1 MTDRL
6 TIESLTE
13 LTASHNAPCLSLY
26 QPTHRS
32 NPDNQQDPIRF
43 RNLLK
48 VLDKSLQQ
56 QYSTAE
62 IKKLL
67 EPFEKL
73 AHDPLFW
80 NYTQDGLAVFAAPGF
95 LRVYMLQQTMPELA
109 IAADSFHLKPLRRFL
124 QAVDRYQVL
133 ALSRDKFR
141 LFEGNRDTLDEI
153 EIADDIPQTIT
164 EALGD
169 DLTDP
174 RHTVSSYG
182 GVGGAKGAMHH
193 GHGGRK
199 DTLDLDDERFFSFV
213 DRQVHEHFSKKS
225 QLPLILASVK
235 EHHHLF
241 HKVSHNP
248 YLVEQGLTVN
258 PEGFTLDELR
268 QRIWAVVEPQHQAR
282 QTALA
287 EAFSEAKARE
297 MGDDD
302 LQQVAEAAAIG
313 RVDTLM
319 IEEGRHVEGRLDHET
334 GNVETAQLNHPEVD
348 DVLDDLGELVEKM
361 GGEVWIMPAEKMP
374 GETGVAAIYRH

>member
-6 TIESLTE
+6 TIESLAE
-13 LTASHNAPCLSLY
+13 LTASHDAPCLSLF

-32 NPDNQQDPIRF
+32 MPDNQQDPIRF
-43 RNLLK
+43 RNLVK

-56 QYSTAE
+56 QYSATE

-73 AHDPLFW
+73 ARDPLFW

-95 LRVYMLQQTMPELA
+95 FRVYLLQQSMPELA
-109 IAADSFHLKPLRRFL
+109 VAADSFHIKPLRRFL
-124 QAVDRYQVL
+124 QSVDRYQVL

-141 LFEGNRDTLDEI
+141 LFEGSRDTLDEI
-153 EIADDIPQTIT
+153 EIADDIPQTIQQ
-164 EALGD
+164 ALGD

-174 RHTVSSYG
+174 RHSVSSYG
-182 GVGGAKGAMHH
+182 GVGAMKGSMHH

-199 DTLDLDDERFFSFV
+199 DALDVDDERFFRFV

-225 QLPLILASVK
+225 QLPLILASVT

-248 YLVEQGLTVN
+248 FLMEDGLAAN
-258 PEGFTLDELR
+258 ADGFTLDELR
-268 QRIWAVVEPQHQAR
+268 KRIWEIVEPQHLAR
-282 QTALA
+282 QAALA
-287 EAFSEAKARE
+287 EAFSEAKAHQL
-297 MGDDD
+297 GDDN
-302 LQQVAEAAAIG
+302 LRQVAVAAASG

-319 IEEGRHVEGRLDHET
+319 IEEGHHIEGRLDPET
-334 GNVETAQLNHPEVD
+334 GKVETAELSHPEVD

-361 GGEVWIMPAEKMP
+361 GGEVWILPPDQMP
-374 GETGVAAIYRH
+374 GKTGLAAIYRH

>member
-6 TIESLTE
+6 TIESLSE
-13 LTASHNAPCLSLY
+13 LAASHDAPCLSLY

-32 NPDNQQDPIRF
+32 NPDNQQDAIRF

-56 QYSTAE
+56 QYSAAE

-73 AHDPLFW
+73 GRDPLFW
-80 NYTQDGLAVFAAPGF
+80 NYTQDGLAVFAAPEF
-95 LRVYMLQQTMPELA
+95 FRVYVLQQTMPELA

-124 QAVDRYQVL
+124 QAVDRFQVL

-141 LFEGNRDTLDEI
+141 LFEGNRDSLDEI
-153 EIADDIPQTIT
+153 EIADNIPQTIS

-182 GVGGAKGAMHH
+182 GVGGSKGAMHH

-213 DRQVHEHFSKKS
+213 DRQVYAHFSKKS

-248 YLVEQGLTVN
+248 YLVEHGLTVN
-258 PEGFTLDELR
+258 PEGFTLEEIR
-268 QRIWAVVEPQHQAR
+268 QRIWQIIEPQYQAR
-282 QTALA
+282 QIALA

-313 RVDTLM
+313 RVETLM
-319 IEEGRHVEGRLDHET
+319 IEEGRHIEGRLDHET
-334 GNVETAQLNHPEVD
+334 GQVETARLDHPEVD

-361 GGEVWIMPAEKMP
+361 GGDVWIMPTEKMP
-374 GETGVAAIYRH
+374 GQTGVAAIYRH